1 MSEQHKHY
9 SGTPLGAVR
18 VDSAD
23 KRGVAINE
31 ALSEWLKAHP
41 EVHRIDCQPEELV
54 AFVVV
59 PIAHRSTPEGPL
71 YAGGLVLYMDD
82 DADPLPHEAIAGV
95 LQDARRKWY
104 AYANADVVNVLDA
117 FVSGD
122 ISRSEVESLTGLPW
136 HEIAHKLG
144 VPILPTHPVQLAGV
158 LAMIRAKLAE

>member
-1 MSEQHKHY
+1 MSEQPNHY
-9 SGTPLGAVR
+9 SGTALGAVR
-18 VDSAD
+18 VDSND
-23 KRGVAINE
+23 KRGVAIHA

-41 EVHRIDCQPEELV
+41 EVHRVDCLPEELV

-59 PIAHRSTPEGPL
+59 PVAHRRTPEGPL

-82 DADPLPHEAIAGV
+82 DADPIPHEAIAGV

-117 FVSGD
+117 YVSGD
-122 ISRSEVESLTGLPW
+122 ISRSEVEQFTKMPW
-136 HEIAHKLG
+136 HEIARKLG